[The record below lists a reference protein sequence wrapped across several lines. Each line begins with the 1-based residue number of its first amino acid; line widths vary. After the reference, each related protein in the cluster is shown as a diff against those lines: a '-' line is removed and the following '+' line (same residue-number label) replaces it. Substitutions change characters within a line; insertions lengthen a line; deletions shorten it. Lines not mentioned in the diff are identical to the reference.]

1 MILDSI
7 KNAEL
12 YYSISPRL
20 ERAFDFIRTTDL
32 AALEVGRH
40 DIEGD
45 DIFVNIM
52 EPELKTPSDAK
63 LEVHNVYLDI
73 QVLITGTEEG
83 FGWSERRDV
92 KEPIAEFDTDKDV
105 QFFNDKHQTIYTL
118 RREQFTILLPEDA
131 HAPMIGE
138 GKVKKAIFKVRL

>member
-52 EPELKTPSDAK
+52 EPELKRPSDAK

-73 QVLITGTEEG
+73 QVLITGSEEG
-83 FGWSERRDV
+83 FGWSERSDV
-92 KEPIAEFDTDKDV
+92 KEPLAEFDEQKDV